1 MMMKPSAILASSAL
15 LALSSAAAAQ
25 SPAAEPPAATPVVE
39 TEAGKVQG
47 LEQGGIDAFLG
58 VRYAA
63 PPLGDLRFQ
72 PPAKPEAWEGV
83 ADATGY
89 GAPCMQLYSASGPNE
104 SEMTRRI
111 QAIFPTSTEAKM
123 DNEDCLFLNVW
134 TPAAGDGK
142 KRPVMVWFHGG
153 GYAYGSGNW
162 PAYNGRNLAEKGDV
176 VVVTVNHRLNAF
188 GYLNLAEKFGE
199 DFAAS
204 GNVGNLDLV
213 RSLEWVRD
221 NIAGF
226 GGDPDNVTIMGE
238 SGGGSKVSHLMAMPA
253 ADGLFDKA
261 VIQSGPGVFSGK
273 PAEAADYAG
282 KILEAAGVET
292 LDDLRTI
299 RSDQIVEAV
308 RKATPADSAMGRG
321 PQFGPIADGT
331 IIPRDPFLPAAPE
344 QARDIPV
351 LIGYN
356 KDEMTLFLAAQP
368 WFGRLTEG
376 TLDAMTGAMGEQAVA
391 AVAAYRK
398 RYPDYSPTHLAAIA
412 MGTRFVRGTYL
423 LADQQAKTASAPVYV
438 YRLTWETPIGGGM
451 LRTPHTLDI
460 PLMFD
465 NAKESAALVGTGED
479 AQTMADMMSD
489 AWIAFAKTGT
499 PSSALLPEWK
509 PYTPSARNVMELN
522 VEPQLVDDPEKDIR
536 ELPSEL

>member
-1 MMMKPSAILASSAL
+1 MTRTAMMLASIAA
-15 LALSSAAAAQ
+15 LALSAPAAAQ
-25 SPAAEPPAATPVVE
+25 DSAEPPAATPVVE

-89 GAPCMQLYSASGPNE
+89 GAPCMQLYSASGPTE

-465 NAKESAALVGTGED
+465 NAKESAALVGTDRDTGD
-479 AQTMADMMSD
+479 A
-489 AWIAFAKTGT
+489 
-499 PSSALLPEWK
+499 ALLV
-509 PYTPSARNVMELN
+509 YR
-522 VEPQLVDDPEKDIR
+522 
-536 ELPSEL
+536 

>member
-1 MMMKPSAILASSAL
+1 M
-15 LALSSAAAAQ
+15 
-25 SPAAEPPAATPVVE
+25 
-39 TEAGKVQG
+39 
-47 LEQGGIDAFLG
+47 
-58 VRYAA
+58 
-63 PPLGDLRFQ
+63 
-72 PPAKPEAWEGV
+72 
-83 ADATGY
+83 
-89 GAPCMQLYSASGPNE
+89 
-104 SEMTRRI
+104 
-111 QAIFPTSTEAKM
+111 
-123 DNEDCLFLNVW
+123 
-134 TPAAGDGK
+134 
-142 KRPVMVWFHGG
+142 
-153 GYAYGSGNW
+153 
-162 PAYNGRNLAEKGDV
+162 
-176 VVVTVNHRLNAF
+176 
-188 GYLNLAEKFGE
+188 
-199 DFAAS
+199 
-204 GNVGNLDLV
+204 
-213 RSLEWVRD
+213 RD
-221 NIAGF
+221 NIAAF

-273 PAEAADYAG
+273 PAEAADYAA

-292 LDDLRTI
+292 LDDLLNV

-308 RKATPADSAMGRG
+308 RKATPSGAMGSG

-344 QARDIPV
+344 QSRDIPV

-368 WFGRLTEG
+368 WFGRLTES
-376 TLDAMTGAMGEQAVA
+376 TLNAMIRAMGEQAVA
-391 AVAAYRK
+391 AVAAYRA

-423 LADQQAKTASAPVYV
+423 LADQQAKAASAPVYV

-451 LRTPHTLDI
+451 LRSPHTLDI

-465 NAKESAALVGTGED
+465 NAKESAALLGTGED

-499 PSSALLPEWK
+499 PSSELLPEWK
-509 PYTPSARNVMELN
+509 AYTPSARNVMELN
-522 VEPQLVDDPEKDIR
+522 LEPQLVDDPEKDIR

>member
-1 MMMKPSAILASSAL
+1 MTRTAMMLASIAA
-15 LALSSAAAAQ
+15 LALSAPAAAQ
-25 SPAAEPPAATPVVE
+25 DSAEPPAATPVVE

-89 GAPCMQLYSASGPNE
+89 GAPCMQLYSASGPTE

-238 SGGGSKVSHLMAMPA
+238 SGGGSKVSHLMARPA

>member
-1 MMMKPSAILASSAL
+1 MTRNAMMLASIAT
-15 LALSSAAAAQ
+15 LALSAPAAAQ
-25 SPAAEPPAATPVVE
+25 DSAEPPAATPVVE

-63 PPLGDLRFQ
+63 PPLGDLRFR
-72 PPAKPEAWEGV
+72 PPTKPEAWEGI

-89 GAPCMQLYSASGPNE
+89 GAPCMQLYSASGPTE

-176 VVVTVNHRLNAF
+176 VIVTVNHRLNAF

-199 DFAAS
+199 EFAAS

-273 PAEAADYAG
+273 PAEAADYAA
-282 KILEAAGVET
+282 KILAAAGVET
-292 LDDLRTI
+292 LDDLRNV
-299 RSDQIVEAV
+299 RSDEIVEAV

-344 QARDIPV
+344 QSRDIPV

-356 KDEMTLFLAAQP
+356 KDEMTLFVAAQP

-376 TLDAMTGAMGEQAVA
+376 TLNAMTGAMGEQAVA

-398 RYPDYSPTHLAAIA
+398 RYPDYSPTHLASIA

-465 NAKESAALVGTGED
+465 NAKESAALVGIGED
-479 AQTMADMMSD
+479 AQIMADMMSD

-509 PYTPSARNVMELN
+509 AYTPAARNVMELN
-522 VEPQLVDDPEKDIR
+522 VEPRLVDDPEKDIR